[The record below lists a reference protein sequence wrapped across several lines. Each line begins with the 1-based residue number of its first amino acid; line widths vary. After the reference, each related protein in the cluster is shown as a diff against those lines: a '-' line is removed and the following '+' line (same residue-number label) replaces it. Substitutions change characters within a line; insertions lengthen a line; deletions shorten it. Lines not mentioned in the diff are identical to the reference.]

1 MTNGK
6 SAAISG
12 SRRAELE
19 SLHLLESAS
28 EIHEAVSR
36 IATTFGN
43 VHSVIPIALPKG
55 DAAAEY
61 AFTINFENT
70 LDAMTAARELKGCL
84 YGFSALVVKIRK
96 KGNGQAQ

>member
-6 SAAISG
+6 AEAISG
-12 SRRAELE
+12 SRRRELE

-36 IATTFGN
+36 IAATFGN
-43 VHSVIPIALPKG
+43 VHSVIPIALPNG
-55 DAAAEY
+55 NGAGEY

-70 LDAMTAARELKGCL
+70 LDAMTAARELKGFL
-84 YGFSALVVKIRK
+84 YGFSALVVKIK